1 MEKGKAILLVGRRQ
15 WGKSTTLK
23 ALADNSSHTK
33 IITINGHRVFIRHTS
48 NDDVL
53 PNDPQSFSKFISSR
67 NPLSDPNVVIAF
79 CPNFDSDAPEIL
91 ATLQKN
97 YELLFWVIKHSQNPK
112 ALTATPID
120 KELKE
125 MDRYGKVEV
134 FEHKAAKA
142 EEIADEL
149 RRFIERLLPAA
160 KK

>member
-1 MEKGKAILLVGRRQ
+1 MKKGKAILLVGRRQ

-23 ALADNSSHTK
+23 ALADDSSYTK
-33 IITINGHRVFIRHTS
+33 IITINGQRVFIRHTS

-79 CPNFDSDAPEIL
+79 CPNFDSDAPGIL
-91 ATLQKN
+91 DTLQKK

-112 ALTATPID
+112 DRTATPID
-120 KELKE
+120 KELKD
-125 MDRYGKVEV
+125 MDQYGKVEV
-134 FEHKAAKA
+134 FTRKAAKA
-142 EEIADEL
+142 EEIANEL
-149 RRFIERLLPAA
+149 RRFLERSLPTS